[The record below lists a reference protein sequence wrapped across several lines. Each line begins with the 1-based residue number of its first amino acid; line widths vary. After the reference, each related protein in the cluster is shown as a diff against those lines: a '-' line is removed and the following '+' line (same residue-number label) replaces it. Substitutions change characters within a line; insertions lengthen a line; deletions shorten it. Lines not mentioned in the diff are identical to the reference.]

1 MRLLPPFRCAVWALA
16 RCLLATLAVGVGLVG
31 DLAAQESVSTS
42 AETYVLRPQDGLV
55 FRIVG
60 EPDTDTEA
68 RVAGDGSVTLPFIGN
83 IRLAGMTVQ
92 EARVHLT
99 ELYDRDYFV
108 NPQIQLL
115 VTYYAERRVQVLGE
129 VNRPGFVVIP
139 PEEQMTLLQAI
150 AGAGGFTRLA
160 NQRDVQIKRTN
171 ARGETETFRINVAD
185 VLRGT
190 GSQDVAILKGDTVV
204 VSERVF

>member
-1 MRLLPPFRCAVWALA
+1 MRMLPRLLSAVRCFVLLGPALA
-16 RCLLATLAVGVGLVG
+16 GLLLAIPP
-31 DLAAQESVSTS
+31 AAHGQQPSS
-42 AETYVLRPQDGLV
+42 AETYVLRAQDALI
-55 FRIVG
+55 FRVVG
-60 EPDTDTEA
+60 EPEADTET
-68 RVAGDGSVTLPFIGN
+68 RIAGDGTVTLPYIGAVR
-83 IRLAGMTVQ
+83 IAGMTVQ

-99 ELYDRDYFV
+99 TLYDRDYFV

-115 VTYYAERRVQVLGE
+115 VTFYAERRVQVLGE

-139 PEEQMTLLQAI
+139 PEEQMTLLQAL

-171 ARGETETFRINVAD
+171 ARGETETFRVNVAD
-185 VLRGT
+185 ILRGT
-190 GSQDVAILKGDTVV
+190 GSQDVPIIKGDTVV